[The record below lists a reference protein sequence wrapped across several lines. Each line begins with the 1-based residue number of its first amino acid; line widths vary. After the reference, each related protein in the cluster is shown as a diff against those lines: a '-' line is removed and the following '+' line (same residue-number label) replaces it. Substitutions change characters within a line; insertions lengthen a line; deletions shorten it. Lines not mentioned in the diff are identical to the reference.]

1 MSCSAPSPWIVRF
14 AGLIARGQPVLD
26 LASGAGRHARFL
38 AAAGHPVLAVDRDP
52 EALADLDGVPGIT
65 TRVADLESGDWPLA
79 GETFAGVVVT
89 RYLHRPRF
97 DALVDLLAVGGVLL
111 YETFAEGQEAF
122 GRPHRRDFL
131 LRSGELLERVRGRL
145 EVVAFEQGSAD
156 ADSGPVLQRV
166 AAIRGNALACILPES
181 GSEQIGGCPAHPGPL
196 RKAGF
201 PTGVSRP
208 EP

>member
-1 MSCSAPSPWIVRF
+1 VRF

-122 GRPHRRDFL
+122 
-131 LRSGELLERVRGRL
+131 VRGRL

-181 GSEQIGGCPAHPGPL
+181 GSEQIGGCPAHPGRL